1 MAQRAGLST
10 LPVLPNAEE
19 IDMKLLL
26 LAATVFCLLL
36 NATPAAAAKSKVQC
50 RDSKTGAYVS
60 AAYAKKYP
68 GLTVCEQRK

>member
-10 LPVLPNAEE
+10 LPVLSDAEE
-19 IDMKLLL
+19 IDMKFLL
-26 LAATVFCLLL
+26 LAATVLALIL
-36 NATPAAAAKSKVQC
+36 NATPAAAGKSKVQC

-68 GLTVCEQRK
+68 GLTVCETKK